1 MAAAAAV
8 TAAAVAGAG
17 DRSPGAGPKAGA
29 PQAWGRPPGD
39 YAAFQPVLQ
48 PALSLGMHSILRD
61 RVKSFDRDA
70 LLIEARGLFAERPRT
85 FTEVRAA
92 LLELYPD
99 ADERA

>member
-1 MAAAAAV
+1 
-8 TAAAVAGAG
+8 
-17 DRSPGAGPKAGA
+17 
-29 PQAWGRPPGD
+29 
-39 YAAFQPVLQ
+39 
-48 PALSLGMHSILRD
+48 MHSILRD